1 MDDRPHELEDR
12 PQSRREWSGW
22 LRSIVLPVAVLVA
35 IVGGLFWYQSRGSD
49 GGDSAY
55 GTVDLPASLKPAG
68 PVGSDKGDTA
78 PDFLLQTLDG
88 KTLRLSDLRGH
99 PVLVNFWAT
108 WCVSC
113 REEMPNLIQAYDAN
127 KGKGLVIVGVNLQE
141 ADDRARQFVQDF
153 QVDYPIVMDRSG
165 EVARTWRI
173 GGPTQGLPASYFIDA
188 NGVVRKV
195 VWGAVRTRD
204 LSDGL
209 GLIMGQD

>member
-1 MDDRPHELEDR
+1 MEERPHELAER

-22 LRSIVLPVAVLVA
+22 LRSIVLPIAVLVA
-35 IVGGLFWYQSRGSD
+35 IVGGLFWYQSRSS
-49 GGDSAY
+49 GGGGSAY
-55 GTVDLPASLKPAG
+55 GTVDLPAALKRSG

-141 ADDRARQFVQDF
+141 ADERARQFAQDF
-153 QVDYPIVMDRSG
+153 QVDYPIAMDRSG

-173 GGPTQGLPASYFIDA
+173 GGPTQGLPASYFIDKD
-188 NGVVRKV
+188 GVVQKV
-195 VWGAVRTRD
+195 VWGAVRTKD
-204 LSDGL
+204 LSEGL
-209 GLIMGQD
+209 GLIMGQN